1 MEDDKLGLTVAE
13 ETYLQRLSII
23 WTSPLSDAN
32 RVKATNQFALLV
44 LTYPIWTQHW
54 PLGDLQS
61 IDRETRK
68 LNSENGRRHPLSSTA
83 VLYFPRD
90 KSGRGLKSVE
100 QEYKLIKTKMTMRL
114 YENPDPMKEK
124 VEDQR
129 WQGRLLWTS
138 WEDDQLSEHGCFA
151 RLSAWACAPTH
162 TSIGVIKLY
171 EQLLPTRVYAA
182 YKTST
187 LDQLNTMCRMCGHA
201 RKPCKRFEGMFIAGA
216 IKLHGQA

>member
-1 MEDDKLGLTVAE
+1 M
-13 ETYLQRLSII
+13 
-23 WTSPLSDAN
+23 
-32 RVKATNQFALLV
+32 
-44 LTYPIWTQHW
+44 
-54 PLGDLQS
+54 
-61 IDRETRK
+61 
-68 LNSENGRRHPLSSTA
+68 
-83 VLYFPRD
+83 LYFPRD

-138 WEDDQLSEHGCFA
+138 WEDGQLSEHGCFA
-151 RLSAWACAPTH
+151 WLSAWACAPTH
-162 TSIGVIKLY
+162 TSTGVIKLY

-187 LDQLNTMCRMCGHA
+187 LDQLNTMCRMCGDT
-201 RKPCKRFEGMFIAGA
+201 RKPCSRFEGMFIAGA